1 MGRDRGGAPG
11 EGVEETGLAG
21 IGQSD
26 DAEALG
32 NGTRGYRPAVVRL
45 PSSAMSK
52 RTKKAKARIRR
63 KKANHGT
70 KPNRGRG

>member
-1 MGRDRGGAPG
+1 VGRDDSGAPG
-11 EGVEETGLAG
+11 EGVEEAGLAG
-21 IGQSD
+21 VGQSD
-26 DAEALG
+26 DAETFR
-32 NGTRGYRPAVVRL
+32 NGPRGYRPVVRPL
-45 PSSAMSK
+45 PCSAMSK